1 MCLVKE
7 LLGEFAR
14 FQSVGLVGDVVAFE
28 DPAGLVAGD
37 LHNHGLGD
45 AGPPK
50 ISRSRAPKIME
61 Q

>member
-1 MCLVKE
+1 MCLVEE
-7 LLGEFAR
+7 LLGEFPG

-28 DPAGLVAGD
+28 DPTGLVARD

-45 AGPPK
+45 AGPPE
-50 ISRSRAPKIME
+50 ISHRRAPKIME